1 LFSLPWDTFAGSN
14 ELISLSNTIL
24 STSRLFVKEELNTG
38 EIYDIGP
45 RDVVWVVIVFE
56 LEKFSFILLRLS
68 GIDMKQVQVGLD
80 ERSYPIIIK
89 EGLLAEVGAEL
100 KLRQIGKRYIIIA
113 DDRVAELFGRQV
125 IQSMEESGLDVELI
139 SFPHGE
145 ANKNLQTITDLTSS
159 LARLRVDRKDVLV
172 ALGGGVTGDITG
184 FVAAIYMRGIAFVQ
198 IPTTLLAQVDS
209 SVGGKTG
216 VDIPEG
222 KNLVGCFYQP
232 QCVLI
237 DPTVLR
243 KLPKEELLNGLAE
256 VIKYGVIYDAD
267 FFNFLAANRKAVLE
281 LDLAIVEAVIA
292 HCCTIKAEVVA
303 ADERESDLRRILNY
317 GHTLGHAVEAASDF
331 TIAHGSAVAIGMVAV
346 NKIAVGKSLLIAER
360 AEKIYDLLVA
370 YGLPVA
376 VPPELDRPQMKAFLL
391 TDKKTVGGKPFFVLP
406 TQIGKVII
414 TDDVDESLVDEAL
427 A

>member
-1 LFSLPWDTFAGSN
+1 
-14 ELISLSNTIL
+14 
-24 STSRLFVKEELNTG
+24 
-38 EIYDIGP
+38 
-45 RDVVWVVIVFE
+45 
-56 LEKFSFILLRLS
+56 
-68 GIDMKQVQVGLD
+68 MKQVQVGLD
-80 ERSYPIIIK
+80 DRSYPIIIK
-89 EGLLAEVGAEL
+89 EGLLAEVGSEL
-100 KLRQIGKRYIIIA
+100 KRRQIGKRYIVIA
-113 DDRVAELFGRQV
+113 DDRVAELFGQQV
-125 IQSMEESGLDVELI
+125 VDSMLESGLEVELVT
-139 SFPHGE
+139 FPHGE
-145 ANKNLQTITDLTSS
+145 ANKTLQTITDLTSA
-159 LARLRVDRKDVLV
+159 LAGLRVDRKDVLV

-237 DPTVLR
+237 DPMVLQQ
-243 KLPKEELLNGLAE
+243 LPAGELLNGLAE

-267 FFNFLAANRKAVLE
+267 FFNFLVTNRKEILALE
-281 LDLAIVEAVIA
+281 VPIIEAVIA

-303 ADERESDLRRILNY
+303 ADEREADLRRILNY

-346 NKIAVGKSLLIAER
+346 NKIAVAKALLLAER
-360 AEKIYDLLVA
+360 ATKIYELLEA
-370 YGLPVA
+370 YGLPVT
-376 VPPELDRPQMKAFLL
+376 VPAELDRTQMKGFLL

-406 TQIGKVII
+406 SQIGKVVI
-414 TDDVDESLVDEAL
+414 TDDVEEQMIDEAL
-427 A
+427 G